1 MSLKTAQGVV
11 DAPAV
16 KFTVIEP
23 EDGAVLSSHAVTIE
37 GYKAKW
43 PDSKRDRAA
52 VQQIKIRDRYWLFYL
67 KYLIP
72 ESGGKVSCAIRIAE
86 LPGKVLD
93 MKVEGAFGAGNPLT
107 ITYREH
113 SYSKFTTKHIIN
125 SVDGRPWTAEEEK
138 LRQERLNREGKPA
151 QPDKE

>member
-1 MSLKTAQGVV
+1 M
-11 DAPAV
+11 
-16 KFTVIEP
+16 
-23 EDGAVLSSHAVTIE
+23 
-37 GYKAKW
+37 
-43 PDSKRDRAA
+43 
-52 VQQIKIRDRYWLFYL
+52 
-67 KYLIP
+67 IP

-107 ITYREH
+107 ITYRETTH
-113 SYSKFTTKHIIN
+113 TKFTTKHIIN

-138 LRQERLNREGKPA
+138 HRQEKLKPEGKPA